1 MPACWRPARR
11 FRFVPA
17 PHSCLGASPTGLS
30 PSRLLTSALR
40 WSCQSSAVVRSE
52 RASGEHAR
60 HRWRERSCAGPTS
73 RAATLRGAAPQ
84 APPLLRPRDPVRD
97 SSLGGGE
104 WPRSNPGRT
113 MLSRIYSKTGGL
125 NESHSPLA
133 YLSRLRLGGVEIKH
147 FAGPAPALGKIP
159 RRVP

>member
-40 WSCQSSAVVRSE
+40 WSCQSSAVVQSG

-73 RAATLRGAAPQ
+73 RAATLRWIAPQ
-84 APPLLRPRDPVRD
+84 APPLLRLRDPARD
-97 SSLGGGE
+97 GSLGGGE
-104 WPRSNPGRT
+104 CARCNLIRT
-113 MLSRIYSKTGGL
+113 IMSRTFYLFGPLPPSYGL
-125 NESHSPLA
+125 TAAPFLTRMAVPPLA
-133 YLSRLRLGGVEIKH
+133 PGE
-147 FAGPAPALGKIP
+147 
-159 RRVP
+159 